1 MSNDRTLNLREQ
13 RSTLTT
19 SGIDLEQIYWRP
31 AVKPLQL
38 LILVLC
44 LPASS
49 ASAEETFVA
58 FWNVENLFDTV
69 DDPNVEGDEEF
80 TPTGPNKWTEER
92 LAIKLANLTKVISK
106 MNGGKGPDVLGLAE
120 IENRKVIELLIAK
133 LQPLGRDY
141 KIVHK
146 DSPSGRGIDCG
157 LIYDAKVF
165 TEVSSKFHH
174 VEAETTRDIV
184 EAELKRGDASL
195 FVFVNHWPARS
206 HPESFRVTA
215 GKTLRTRID
224 QILAADPETDI
235 LAIGDFNDHPTD
247 EGIKT
252 TLGTVAAASEAV
264 GGKLLNTSFS
274 TTPDATNG
282 TYVYKNKW
290 EIIDQI
296 VLSPGLLKAPGF
308 RWKEGSSKTLL
319 VMPEQLFDP
328 SGSAIPRPNRS
339 YSGPIFH
346 ATGI

>member
-1 MSNDRTLNLREQ
+1 MKSLYLL
-13 RSTLTT
+13 SL
-19 SGIDLEQIYWRP
+19 
-31 AVKPLQL
+31 AVCL
-38 LILVLC
+38 LV
-44 LPASS
+44 ASS
-49 ASAEETFVA
+49 TSAEECFVA

-80 TPTGPNKWTEER
+80 TPAGPNKWTEER
-92 LAIKLANLTKVISK
+92 LAIKLTNLAKVISK

-133 LQPLGRDY
+133 LQPLGRDF

-165 TEVSSKFHH
+165 ELASSKFHH
-174 VEAETTRDIV
+174 VDAEATRDIL
-184 EAELKRGDASL
+184 EAELKRGGTSL

-206 HPESFRVTA
+206 HTESFRVTA

-224 QILAADPETDI
+224 QILAVDSDADI

-252 TLGTVAAASEAV
+252 ALGTVAAASDAV

-282 TYVYKNKW
+282 TYVYKNQW
-290 EIIDQI
+290 EIIDQV

-308 RWKEGSSKTLL
+308 RWKQGSSKPLL
-319 VMPEQLFDP
+319 LTDDQLFDP
-328 SGSAIPRPNRS
+328 SGPAIPRPNRS

-346 ATGI
+346 ATGISDHMPVGTILER

>member
-1 MSNDRTLNLREQ
+1 MKL
-13 RSTLTT
+13 
-19 SGIDLEQIYWRP
+19 
-31 AVKPLQL
+31 LQL
-38 LILVLC
+38 LTLVLC
-44 LPASS
+44 LLVASS
-49 ASAEETFVA
+49 ASAEESFIA

-92 LAIKLANLTKVISK
+92 LAIKLTNLAKVISK
-106 MNGGKGPDVLGLAE
+106 MNAGKGPDVLGLAE

-165 TEVSSKFHH
+165 ELAGSKFHQ
-174 VEAETTRDIV
+174 VNAEATRDIV
-184 EAELKRGDASL
+184 EAELKRGDTPL

-224 QILAADPETDI
+224 QILATDPDADM

-247 EGIKT
+247 DGIKT
-252 TLGTVAAASEAV
+252 ALGTVATASDAV
-264 GGKLLNTSFS
+264 SGKLLNSSFS
-274 TTPDATNG
+274 TTPNATNG

-296 VLSPGLLKAPGF
+296 LVSPGLLKAPGF
-308 RWKEGSSKTLL
+308 RWKEGSSKRLL
-319 VMPEQLFDP
+319 LTDDQLFDP
-328 SGSAIPRPNRS
+328 SGTAIQRPNRS

-346 ATGI
+346 ATGISDHLPVGTVLAR